1 MVEED
6 IMKPMLPI
14 EKYFGKL
21 ELVYTFYGS
30 MPTVVSVSETGRI
43 FICFPKWGDDVKFT
57 VAEIVEGKLQP
68 YPNLQTNL
76 FNPKNIK
83 MTFISVQ
90 SVVADGRGT
99 LWVVDTGAPNFSE
112 PIKGGES

>member
-1 MVEED
+1 
-6 IMKPMLPI
+6 MKPMLPI

-21 ELVYTFYGS
+21 ELVHTFYGA
-30 MPTVVSVSETGRI
+30 MPTGVSVSETGRI

-57 VAEIVEGKLQP
+57 VAEIVEGELQP

-76 FNPKNIK
+76 VNPGNIR

-99 LWVVDTGAPNFSE
+99 LWVLDTAAPNFFCTN
-112 PIKGGES
+112 

>member
-1 MVEED
+1 
-6 IMKPMLPI
+6 MKPMLPS
-14 EKYFGKL
+14 EKHFGNL
-21 ELVYTFYGS
+21 ELVYAFYGA
-30 MPTVVSVSETGRI
+30 MPTGVTVSETGRI

-57 VAEIVEGKLQP
+57 VAEIVQGKLQS

-76 FNPKNIK
+76 VNSENIT

-99 LWVVDTGAPNFSE
+99 LWILDTAKTQFF
-112 PIKGGES
+112 

>member
-1 MVEED
+1 
-6 IMKPMLPI
+6 
-14 EKYFGKL
+14 
-21 ELVYTFYGS
+21 
-30 MPTVVSVSETGRI
+30 MPTGVTVSETGRI

-57 VAEIVEGKLQP
+57 VAEILRINCDL

-76 FNPKNIK
+76 ANPENIP

-99 LWVVDTGAPNFSE
+99 LWILDTKH
-112 PIKGGES
+112 PIFLNLLKGSKISRC